1 MKFDAFGVWTNEK
14 SLVLVLTIFSLFFL
28 QPFKKLKFEQ
38 SGPRLKTPSE
48 INPPLQGYL
57 PIIKNL
63 SSLENCT
70 SEEESCGERDTTGSE
85 LHFNNGKNCPKPKS
99 VTNFIGEIEEIIEV
113 HDTRSV
119 MAKCFF

>member
-1 MKFDAFGVWTNEK
+1 MSKAILSAIGT
-14 SLVLVLTIFSLFFL
+14 
-28 QPFKKLKFEQ
+28 KLKI
-38 SGPRLKTPSE
+38 PSE
-48 INPPLQGYL
+48 NTPHLQGYL

-85 LHFNNGKNCPKPKS
+85 LHFNNGKNCSKPKS

-113 HDTRSV
+113 HDTGSV
-119 MAKCFF
+119 MAKWYF

>member
-1 MKFDAFGVWTNEK
+1 MKT
-14 SLVLVLTIFSLFFL
+14 S
-28 QPFKKLKFEQ
+28 
-38 SGPRLKTPSE
+38 SE

-85 LHFNNGKNCPKPKS
+85 LHFNYGKYCPKPKK

-113 HDTRSV
+113 QDSGSV
-119 MAKCFF
+119 MAKCFFSRENQPHCFKIRSPQAGSTQGPNENCFAQILTF